1 MSGDVSDMGLSEFPE
16 PVSEWLA
23 QMADEQD
30 LSEEELL
37 ARLFGGSTDGEGPD
51 PSTVADRLDD
61 VQSSLDGLESLVEG
75 LEADT
80 REEIEDL
87 EEDTQAKIED
97 VRERVIQVK
106 RDADAKADPDHDHPD
121 LDDEIANLD
130 DDVAVLFQDLDDLE
144 ERFEDS
150 MEELTTETA
159 ELREAVEAVPED
171 VSEKLTMLAVA
182 VVETRD
188 QVRELLAERQ
198 ERAHAAELRTD
209 ANRNGVRA
217 ATCENCENGVDLA
230 LLTSP
235 RCPHC
240 SEVFEELD
248 PKDGFFGTNYLRT
261 GRPPALE
268 PGDMESEASDLEEM
282 IESEE

>member
-23 QMADEQD
+23 QMAAEQD

-37 ARLFGGSTDGEGPD
+37 ARLFGGTTNGEGPD
-51 PSTVADRLDD
+51 PSALDD
-61 VQSSLDGLESLVEG
+61 QFEEVQTTLDGLEARVG
-75 LEADT
+75 DLEADT
-80 REEIEDL
+80 QE
-87 EEDTQAKIED
+87 KIAD

-106 RDADAKADPDHDHPD
+106 RDADAKADPDHEHPG
-121 LDDEIANLD
+121 LEDELADLD
-130 DDVAVLFQDLDDLE
+130 DDVAVLFEDLDDLE

-150 MEELTTETA
+150 VEELTAETA
-159 ELREAVEAVPED
+159 ELREAIEAVPEE

-188 QVRELLAERQ
+188 QVRELLAERR
-198 ERAHAAELRTD
+198 ERALAAELRAD
-209 ANRNGVRA
+209 ANRSGVRS
-217 ATCENCENGVDLA
+217 ATCENCENGVGLG

-240 SEVFEELD
+240 SETFEELD